1 MGRDLSKARPH
12 AAIWL
17 QGPQIRLEALADIA
31 PDGLA
36 LEPASRIN
44 AEQDLTSK
52 VCPAMIHRSFLMLAS
67 GAVRRLPFIPLGLVL
82 PPQAFRRSIRDV
94 VKGVPALFCGV
105 KRA

>member
-1 MGRDLSKARPH
+1 
-12 AAIWL
+12 
-17 QGPQIRLEALADIA
+17 
-31 PDGLA
+31 
-36 LEPASRIN
+36 
-44 AEQDLTSK
+44 
-52 VCPAMIHRSFLMLAS
+52 MIHRSFLMLAS